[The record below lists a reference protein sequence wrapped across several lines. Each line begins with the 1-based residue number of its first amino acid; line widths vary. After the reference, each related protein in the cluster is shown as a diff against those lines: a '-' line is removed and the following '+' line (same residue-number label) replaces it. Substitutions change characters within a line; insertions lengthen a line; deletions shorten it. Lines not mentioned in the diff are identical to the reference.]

1 MGETKEPGLG
11 ARIARELGQ
20 NVGRAPVRARKFDRR
35 EWEIQDDGQ
44 LVNTQT
50 GEVRETLEG
59 IEAETSL
66 ASVGADQAVE
76 LAGKSSGDSSS
87 KWDENQDLGWGSG
100 DQAGGF
106 DEYSQVP
113 KKRVYEDA
121 GDKVKVKKPLP
132 SWVRVAEKNV
142 AKQPLPGAWKG
153 AGKEKPEKAVK
164 GRR

>member
-1 MGETKEPGLG
+1 MGKTKEPGLG

-20 NVGRAPVRARKFDRR
+20 NVGGAPVRARKFERR

-76 LAGKSSGDSSS
+76 LAGKSSGDNSKSGSS

-100 DQAGGF
+100 DQAGSCPYNG
-106 DEYSQVP
+106 
-113 KKRVYEDA
+113 
-121 GDKVKVKKPLP
+121 VK
-132 SWVRVAEKNV
+132 AE
-142 AKQPLPGAWKG
+142 AT
-153 AGKEKPEKAVK
+153 
-164 GRR
+164 